1 MKTCKKEEDT
11 NSTKKQIVSKKIKT
25 PKQSSSKKNVRTEYM
40 NQDKPKRI
48 LLEQD
53 NNRKFF
59 KSKVI
64 HNDTPNKK

>member
-1 MKTCKKEEDT
+1 MDMKSCKKKEKT
-11 NSTKKQIVSKKIKT
+11 NLTKKIKT
-25 PKQSSSKKNVRTEYM
+25 PKQSSSKKNVWTEYM
-40 NQDKPKRI
+40 HQDKPKRI